1 MYKLKNGDIIPK
13 QGIGNLM
20 LDMTFDEVKSI
31 VKDFEIDERSGA
43 FVVVCEDV
51 KLWIDNETMKCT
63 QILVTGD
70 FTGKFNN
77 IIGIGSTLGDI
88 VKLGYEW
95 YDDLF
100 AYYIKGIDGICFE
113 LADIDDDEDNDE
125 WDELTV
131 PIAHISVFNF
141 LIES

>member
-1 MYKLKNGDIIPK
+1 MFNLKKGNIVPK

-20 LDMTFDEVKSI
+20 LGMSFDEIKSI

-63 QILVTGD
+63 QILVRGD

-77 IIGIGSTLGDI
+77 TIGLGMTLGDI
-88 VKLGYEW
+88 EKLGYEW
-95 YDDLF
+95 YEDLY
-100 AYYIKGIDGICFE
+100 AYFIKGIDGIGFE

-125 WDELTV
+125 WDALIV
-131 PIAHISVFNF
+131 PIAYISVFND
-141 LIES
+141 